1 MRKVWDGISKVR
13 EGWNIQYLVPYEK
26 GLGRHFEGTRIRERW
41 NIQYLVPDEKGL
53 GRHFEG
59 TRGVEYSIFNSFS
72 FRISKVRENERG
84 G

>member
-13 EGWNIQYLVPYEK
+13 EG
-26 GLGRHFEGTRIRERW
+26 W